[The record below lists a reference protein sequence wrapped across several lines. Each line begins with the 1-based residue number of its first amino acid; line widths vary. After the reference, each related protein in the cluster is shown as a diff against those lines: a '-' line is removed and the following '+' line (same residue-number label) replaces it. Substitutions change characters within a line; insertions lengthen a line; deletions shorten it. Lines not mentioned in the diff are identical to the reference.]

1 MFFLDIDNIEATFKN
16 IPFISVDKFNLISF
30 YRKNYMPNNA
40 LTLRENIE
48 KYINSHG
55 YDKKPNKIF
64 ILTHLSYLGYCYNPV
79 SFYYCYSENDQLI
92 YILAEVNNTPW
103 NERHVYVIKVDI
115 NNMDNLQFNKEFH
128 VSPFMPFDL
137 KYSWKYNIPNE
148 QLRLTMTCIKNEPLF
163 YATLKLSRQKITAKK
178 CLLVLFLNPITTQL
192 LHFRIYWQALLLFA
206 KRTPFYAH
214 H

>member
-1 MFFLDIDNIEATFKN
+1 M
-16 IPFISVDKFNLISF
+16 
-30 YRKNYMPNNA
+30 
-40 LTLRENIE
+40 
-48 KYINSHG
+48 
-55 YDKKPNKIF
+55 
-64 ILTHLSYLGYCYNPV
+64 
-79 SFYYCYSENDQLI
+79 
-92 YILAEVNNTPW
+92 
-103 NERHVYVIKVDI
+103 IKVDI